1 MEVDWIILLIV
12 LVCAIVLII
21 SLIIKNKRDK
31 DEVIRFYNSDTDIEE
46 EESQKGK
53 KWEGHFCFPLELT
66 AIKRQNKK
74 QTNQEVS
81 LFFCCFQ

>member
-46 EESQKGK
+46 EESQKEK
-53 KWEGHFCFPLELT
+53 K
-66 AIKRQNKK
+66 
-74 QTNQEVS
+74 
-81 LFFCCFQ
+81 

>member
-53 KWEGHFCFPLELT
+53 K
-66 AIKRQNKK
+66 
-74 QTNQEVS
+74 
-81 LFFCCFQ
+81 